1 MALRS
6 FKDVGVK
13 GFNPNNIRITNPIP
27 IGIKTPL
34 EIDEEGR
41 NLFVMHYDLPNQMDD
56 NLRNLILTNHGERLG
71 LYSFGANLKPL
82 LSEYSNKNDFDNE
95 AMIRINTAIKKYLPF
110 VVPVGFDSTPD
121 LTNNQSTAILK
132 IIMTY
137 SIPIAG
143 ITERKIEVELFLI

>member
-13 GFNPNNIRITNPIP
+13 GFVGNSARNINNLP

-41 NLFVMHYDLPNQMDD
+41 NIFVMHYTLPEQLDD

-71 LYSFGANLKPL
+71 LYSLGANLKPL
-82 LSEYSNKNDFDNE
+82 LSDYSNKEDFETE

-110 VVPVGFDSTPD
+110 VVPVGFDSSPD

-137 SIPIAG
+137 AVPVAG
-143 ITERKIEVELFLI
+143 IPERKIEVELFLM